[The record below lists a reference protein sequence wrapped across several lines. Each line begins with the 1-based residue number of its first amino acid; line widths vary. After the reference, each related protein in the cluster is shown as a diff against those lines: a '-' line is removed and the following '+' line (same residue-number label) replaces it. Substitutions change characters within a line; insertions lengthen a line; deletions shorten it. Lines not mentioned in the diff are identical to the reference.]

1 MANNVTTN
9 PVQLKIDEL
18 VEEREKIFK
27 DNDIL
32 HTKVEQNNM
41 RLCEINGAIQVLV
54 EMFGKKPKEGADDT
68 ESKAD
73 SESDT
78 DER

>member
-18 VEEREKIFK
+18 VEERERIFK

-54 EMFGKKPKEGADDT
+54 EMFGKKPEEVADDT

-73 SESDT
+73 SESGT
-78 DER
+78 DEG